1 MDLDHI
7 LVPIYKINR
16 KYIYKELRKNIK
28 LNLESK
34 KRKVSLWNDWFEH
47 DADEVILKTLKEI
60 DIRFIESM
68 PDIVINDITP
78 KLVDIVINS
87 KELDEFFI
95 KK

>member
-7 LVPIYKINR
+7 LVPIYKIN
-16 KYIYKELRKNIK
+16 KDYIYKELRNNII

-47 DADEVILKTLKEI
+47 DADEIILKTLKEV
-60 DIRFIESM
+60 DKRFIESM

-87 KELDEFFI
+87 KELEGYFI

>member
-7 LVPIYKINR
+7 LVPIYKIN
-16 KYIYKELRKNIK
+16 KDYIYKELRNNIT

-47 DADEVILKTLKEI
+47 DADEIILKTLKEV
-60 DIRFIESM
+60 DKRFIESM

-87 KELDEFFI
+87 KELEGYFI